1 MRGMR
6 LPPSVSIDLGPSPT
20 AAMFIGV
27 AGMATLG
34 VILALPL
41 AGWLQGAGAV
51 SAIVWTARAFR
62 EVALRQ
68 GLHSVTSLRLAADR
82 LLVVHTADGR
92 LAAGQVRR
100 ATYVGA
106 ALTTVVWRPDGARLS
121 RSILILPDML
131 PPEDF
136 RRLRVL
142 LRYARSDVAEGAP
155 ARSA

>member
-1 MRGMR
+1 MR

-20 AAMFIGV
+20 VAVFIGV
-27 AGMATLG
+27 AAVATLG

-41 AGWLQGAGAV
+41 AGWQQGAGVVAV
-51 SAIVWTARAFR
+51 LAWAVRTFR

-68 GLHSVTSLRLAADR
+68 GLRAVTSLRLAADR

-92 LAAGQVRR
+92 LTVGHVRR

-106 ALTTVVWRPDGARLS
+106 ALTTVVWRPDGARFS

-142 LRYARSDVAEGAP
+142 LRYARSEVADGAP
-155 ARSA
+155 ASTA